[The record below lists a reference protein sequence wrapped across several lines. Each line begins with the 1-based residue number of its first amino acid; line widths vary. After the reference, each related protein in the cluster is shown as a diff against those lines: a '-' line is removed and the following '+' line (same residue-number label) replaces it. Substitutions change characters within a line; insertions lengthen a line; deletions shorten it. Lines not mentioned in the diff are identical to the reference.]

1 MQQRDKRRRD
11 GLFLRLLASTVLSL
25 GNRFREMPMDGCW
38 IMDIPRPFI
47 EGFRTYLKSYVCLWC
62 MQYHE
67 NWVTFNTP
75 KIKAKSEPSMNRT
88 RSDDSDHGWMD
99 ANTFYT
105 TSSRS
110 RTFIRSHRSLAT

>member
-11 GLFLRLLASTVLSL
+11 GLFLRLLALTVLSL

-38 IMDIPRPFI
+38 IIDIPRPFI

-67 NWVTFNTP
+67 N
-75 KIKAKSEPSMNRT
+75 
-88 RSDDSDHGWMD
+88 
-99 ANTFYT
+99 
-105 TSSRS
+105 
-110 RTFIRSHRSLAT
+110 